1 MEKSLAHKPPLY
13 PFMLDRPMT
22 IMQTQSQTGMNSPI
36 LQSNLQDTAR
46 NVDPQMTGSQ
56 TNPQGHEFL
65 GTHFHPLTLEQTF
78 ERCAAISLDDDF
90 RYIVT
95 PNVDHLV
102 RLSQEPD
109 IFKPLYE
116 AAWLSVCDSRILQSL
131 AARANISLHAVPG
144 SDLTA
149 QIFDRA
155 ITPDMAVNVIGG
167 DGDVL
172 AAIKARYSLTN
183 IRVHVPPMGL
193 RKKPEAIAAAAQFIA
208 DNPARFTFI
217 CVGSP
222 QQEMVAKAAL
232 ERADCVGLGFCVG
245 ASLDFLAGKQK
256 RAPKWMQSLRL
267 EWLFRLAS
275 EPKRMW
281 KRYLVEGPKIFAIY
295 RKWTK
300 AQS

>member
-1 MEKSLAHKPPLY
+1 
-13 PFMLDRPMT
+13 MT
-22 IMQTQSQTGMNSPI
+22 IAKT
-36 LQSNLQDTAR
+36 NLQTALQTDNDILILR
-46 NVDPQMTGSQ
+46 DKERRHIERDDPARRTAPRS
-56 TNPQGHEFL
+56 HHFL
-65 GTHFHPLTLEQTF
+65 GARFEPLTLEQTY
-78 ERCAAISLDDDF
+78 ERCTAIGIEDRF
-90 RYIVT
+90 RYLVT

-102 RLSQEPD
+102 RLSQEPQ

-116 AAWLSVCDSRILQSL
+116 AAWLSVCDSRILQTL
-131 AARANISLHAVPG
+131 AAQADITLHAVPG

-149 QIFDRA
+149 QIFDHA
-155 ITPDMAVNVIGG
+155 ITPDMPVNVIGG
-167 DGDVL
+167 DDDVL
-172 AAIKARYSLTN
+172 AAIKARYGLTN
-183 IRVHVPPMGL
+183 IRVHTPPMGL
-193 RKKPEAIAAAAQFIA
+193 RRKPEAINAAAQFIA

-232 ERADCVGLGFCVG
+232 ERGDCVGLGFCVG

-267 EWLFRLAS
+267 EWLFRLVS

-295 RKWTK
+295 RKWKKT
-300 AQS
+300 QG